1 MIVER
6 QTIPQLN
13 VLLGGTKILEEQL
26 WSLFRGCH
34 ATSPLKS
41 VFFTRKVA
49 WQSLIEVHSWAWDIL
64 TPTSRA
70 KKWGI
75 ICSCSSSGSHLN
87 CLKSKKWK
95 WAYHQLRYR
104 VYIRN
109 FQFNHPIIICR
120 LKWNDFVFNI
130 NVCFTI

>member
-1 MIVER
+1 MIVKR

-13 VLLGGTKILEEQL
+13 ALVSGSKILEEQ
-26 WSLFRGCH
+26 SCSCFRDCH

-104 VYIRN
+104 VYVKWTPFFI
-109 FQFNHPIIICR
+109 FQVINKRFSVQCLAGHPH
-120 LKWNDFVFNI
+120 
-130 NVCFTI
+130 